1 MDYLTYLANTI
12 KFIEITN
19 ANITTINMDAIHQPN
34 IQMLNSI
41 FTLLSSTFR
50 TDFMILSLFQ
60 KRLLTIYPLSRKRL
74 NRHEIIP
81 P

>member
-50 TDFMILSLFQ
+50 MLEGYYTSQ

-74 NRHEIIP
+74 NRYEIIP